1 MWQNWRLLILE
12 NEIGL
17 WLVFKR
23 THIAKE
29 ISNQLICSLSLEL
42 EKTKMELREL
52 QLRERELQVLK
63 NTFQSKSKKFEAN
76 TTRCDFNSK
85 LL

>member
-1 MWQNWRLLILE
+1 MLQNWRLLTLE

-17 WLVFKR
+17 WLVIKIPQSVR
-23 THIAKE
+23 E
-29 ISNQLICSLSLEL
+29 ISNPLIVSLSPEL

-63 NTFQSKSKKFEAN
+63 NTFQSKLKKFDAN

>member
-1 MWQNWRLLILE
+1 MWQNWRLLTLE

-17 WLVFKR
+17 WLVIKR
-23 THIAKE
+23 PQIVQE
-29 ISNQLICSLSLEL
+29 ILNPLMSSFSSEL

-63 NTFQSKSKKFEAN
+63 NSFQSKSKKFEAN
-76 TTRCDFNSK
+76 TIS
-85 LL
+85 

>member
-17 WLVFKR
+17 WLVIK
-23 THIAKE
+23 IPQIVQE
-29 ISNQLICSLSLEL
+29 ISNPLMCLYSSEL

-63 NTFQSKSKKFEAN
+63 NTSVEVEEV
-76 TTRCDFNSK
+76 
-85 LL
+85 

>member
-1 MWQNWRLLILE
+1 MQ
-12 NEIGL
+12 
-17 WLVFKR
+17 
-23 THIAKE
+23 E
-29 ISNQLICSLSLEL
+29 ISNIIMGSFSSEL

-63 NTFQSKSKKFEAN
+63 NTFQSKLKKFEAYP
-76 TTRCDFNSK
+76 TRCDFNSK

>member
-1 MWQNWRLLILE
+1 MQ
-12 NEIGL
+12 
-17 WLVFKR
+17 
-23 THIAKE
+23 E
-29 ISNQLICSLSLEL
+29 ISNIIMGSFSSEL

-63 NTFQSKSKKFEAN
+63 NTFQSKLKKFEALH
-76 TTRCDFNSK
+76 TRCDFNSK

>member
-1 MWQNWRLLILE
+1 MQ
-12 NEIGL
+12 
-17 WLVFKR
+17 
-23 THIAKE
+23 E
-29 ISNQLICSLSLEL
+29 ISNIIMGSFSSEL

-63 NTFQSKSKKFEAN
+63 NTFQSKLKKLEAN